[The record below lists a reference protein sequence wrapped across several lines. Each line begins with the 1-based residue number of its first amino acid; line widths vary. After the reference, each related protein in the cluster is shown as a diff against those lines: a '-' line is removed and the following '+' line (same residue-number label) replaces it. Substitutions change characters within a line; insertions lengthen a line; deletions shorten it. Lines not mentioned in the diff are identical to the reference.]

1 MLPRSL
7 LLALLLGTPIMT
19 HADSL
24 GIADSKM
31 IMQLAELYNTMLA
44 QLEVVKKQYDIGRE
58 LYDLSRADATS
69 IDRLLDTRL
78 VGMMKQKGWLVDG
91 LDPLQDVV
99 TLNRQIRH
107 LVELMAQ
114 IKDEAEQRRLQA
126 IIDLLK
132 QDRTMLQLA
141 GQTERNLGKS
151 ATDVSTRESSRITA
165 ENTAILA
172 RTAIAAQQERNRQLA
187 ARKSAQSDE
196 QRITA
201 GVAQIYQQV
210 EKR

>member
-172 RTAIAAQQERNRQLA
+172 RTAVAAQQERNRQLA